1 MLISIL
7 IVEDNQLMG
16 NCLKDWFEDEGFKV
30 ALASSA
36 DNALE
41 MLAVNQYQVC
51 ISDLNLVGMQGDDF
65 VRMALAAY
73 PRIKFMILTGLCYYS
88 LDDELRA
95 LGMRDEDIFFKPVFP
110 LGILSDAIRKAITEV
125 AAYE

>member
-30 ALASSA
+30 MVVSSA
-36 DNALE
+36 DTALE
-41 MLAVNQYQVC
+41 MLAVNDFQVC

-65 VRMALAAY
+65 IRIALAAHS
-73 PRIKFMILTGLCYYS
+73 RTKFIILTGLCYYS
-88 LDDELRA
+88 LDDELRS
-95 LGMRDEDIFFKPVFP
+95 LGMLDEDIFYKPVFP
-110 LGILSDAIRKAITEV
+110 LGILSDAIRKAVNRGSYI
-125 AAYE
+125 